1 MLLHR
6 TCAGPDLESFGIDC
20 PLPILYA
27 ISAMGAKLCFYS
39 QPRNGQ
45 LTPRRILSDS
55 EVTVD
60 VAPRERWNY
69 DILKEDGVQRFQ
81 AVVEEIKQGCA
92 AL

>member
-1 MLLHR
+1 
-6 TCAGPDLESFGIDC
+6 
-20 PLPILYA
+20 
-27 ISAMGAKLCFYS
+27 
-39 QPRNGQ
+39 
-45 LTPRRILSDS
+45 
-55 EVTVD
+55 VTVD